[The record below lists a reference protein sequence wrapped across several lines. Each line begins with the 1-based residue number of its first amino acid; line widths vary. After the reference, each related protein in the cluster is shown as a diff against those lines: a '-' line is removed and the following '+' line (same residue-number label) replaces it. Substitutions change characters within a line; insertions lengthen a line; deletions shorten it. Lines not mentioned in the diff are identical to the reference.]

1 MIVKEN
7 SKAYSSKR
15 TLVQGQ
21 GFVDIAK
28 GIVSYIAQNKDLIA
42 KPMLRA
48 VGNIGALGMTEV
60 SKALIKKTAAE
71 KIPAKKQLDPE
82 SMQIL
87 ERLKIG
93 RGIKQF

>member
-1 MIVKEN
+1 MIVKQK

-15 TLVQGQ
+15 TLIQGQ
-21 GFVDIAK
+21 GFVDILK
-28 GIVSYIAQNKDLIA
+28 GIGSYIAQNKDLIA
-42 KPMLRA
+42 KPMLGA
-48 VGNIGALGMTEV
+48 VGDIAAFGMTEA
-60 SKALIKKTAAE
+60 SKALIKKIA
-71 KIPAKKQLDPE
+71 AKKQLDPE